1 VRRVG
6 GRLLQLVPTTVGALV
21 LVFFLMRVLPG
32 DPAAAMLG
40 TNATPEAVAD
50 LRSQLGL
57 DRPLYQQFVDYAVGL
72 AHLDFGRSLAVRTP
86 VGTLLAQAILP
97 TLLLTLCGSAVS
109 VVVGVPLGV
118 LAALKRGTWL
128 DYVAS
133 VGALL
138 GLSIPVFVWGVLL
151 LLAFTLQWPVLPSA
165 GAGDT
170 PADVVRSLILPSVA
184 TGFFQVGLI
193 ARIARSS
200 LLSVLNNDYVR
211 TARAKGLAPTAVIIG
226 HALRNALIPVLTV
239 IGLNIGT
246 LLGGA
251 VVAETVF
258 TRPGLGRLILDAIF
272 ARDYPVIQGV
282 MIVSVVLVVVLNLVT
297 DLLYSVADPR
307 VRV

>member
-1 VRRVG
+1 M
-6 GRLLQLVPTTVGALV
+6 QLVPTTVGALV

-40 TNATPEAVAD
+40 TNATPQAVAD

-57 DRPLYQQFVDYAVGL
+57 DQSLPEQFGAYVGGL
-72 AHLDFGRSLAVRTP
+72 LQLDLGRSLAVRTS
-86 VGTLLAQAILP
+86 VTTLLAQSVGPTILLALSG
-97 TLLLTLCGSAVS
+97 TLVS

-118 LAALKRGTWL
+118 AAALNRRTWL
-128 DYVAS
+128 DYLAS

-138 GLSIPVFVWGVLL
+138 GISIPVFVWGLVL
-151 LLAFTLQWPVLPSA
+151 LLAFSLQWPILPSA

-170 PADVVRSLILPSVA
+170 PLDVARSLILPAIA

-193 ARIARSS
+193 ARITRSS
-200 LLSVLNNDYVR
+200 LLAVLANDYVR
-211 TARAKGLAPTAVIIG
+211 TARAKGLAPAAIIGG

-239 IGLNIGT
+239 IGLNAGT

-258 TRPGLGRLILDAIF
+258 TRPGLGRLILDAIN

-282 MIVSVVLVVVLNLVT
+282 MILSVVVVVLLNLVT
-297 DLLYSVADPR
+297 DVLYTVADPR
-307 VRV
+307 VRA

>member
-1 VRRVG
+1 M
-6 GRLLQLVPTTVGALV
+6 PTTVGALV

-32 DPAAAMLG
+32 DPAGAMLG
-40 TNATPEAVAD
+40 TSATPQAVAD

-57 DRPLYQQFVDYAVGL
+57 DRPLYEQFVDYVVGL

-86 VGTLLAQAILP
+86 VGTLLGQAALP
-97 TLLLTLCGSAVS
+97 TLLLTLGGTLVS

-128 DYVAS
+128 DYLAS
-133 VGALL
+133 IGALL

-170 PADVVRSLILPSVA
+170 PVDVFRSLILPSIA

-193 ARIARSS
+193 ARITRSS

-211 TARAKGLAPTAVIIG
+211 TARAKGLGPSAVVVG
-226 HALRNALIPVLTV
+226 HALRNALIPVITV
-239 IGLNIGT
+239 IGLNAGT

-282 MIVSVVLVVVLNLVT
+282 MIISVVLVVLLNLMT
-297 DLLYSVADPR
+297 DLLYTAADPR
-307 VRV
+307 VRA